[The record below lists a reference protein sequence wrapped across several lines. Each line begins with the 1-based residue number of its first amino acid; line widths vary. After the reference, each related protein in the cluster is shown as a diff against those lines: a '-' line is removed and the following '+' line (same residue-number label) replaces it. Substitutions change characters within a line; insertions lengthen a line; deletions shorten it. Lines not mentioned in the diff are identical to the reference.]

1 MNGFKILSLEILP
14 QTSKNLLKVLHP
26 GTYIFDRIGTGS
38 MEDFFGKNINIYA
51 IVGMNGSGKSS
62 LIEMIFRIANNVSY
76 YLVETSKI
84 VKAADKPII
93 IPGIYANLKYEV
105 DGTSHEIIIRDKA
118 IGIKTGQLCQ
128 RLSEAEHD
136 DLKDFQFSGKL
147 NYGTRRDIAKSFF
160 YTIVTNY
167 SLQAYNSS
175 DYLDETGGTNSW
187 IDKVFHKND
196 GYMTP
201 IVLNPSRTKGVLKL
215 NNESELAKS
224 RLEALL
230 VEAKKRKRTFISGYE
245 LDYITCSHNLEHVV
259 DVFSKHVKK
268 FKSFEA
274 LHKAATTALNDGNS
288 CLSNIL
294 KEYGI
299 AKYNG
304 KDKVRIAAI
313 LYLVYKTFSI
323 PNYYPAYNRY
333 KDNCNFKNIFQTI
346 STEDSAALHNLV
358 NELRKD
364 RSHITTKLAQTLAFL
379 NNYGHLI
386 DIVLDSRKTFTF
398 EEYDKGLV
406 SEKKSSSLE
415 AIMRRM
421 PPPIFSSKLF
431 LKPITS
437 ESIDNQDSNESMT
450 TNEGEGNAIPFFKL
464 SSGERQ
470 FLYMMSTII
479 YHVMNIKSIP
489 ANRIAYRNINLILDE
504 VEICFHPEYQRT
516 FIYNLVRIISFLN
529 LNKTCHF
536 NIIITTHSPFILSDF
551 PKENLICL
559 KDGKIDEEA
568 MKNPFAANVNDIL
581 FQNFFLSNG
590 FIGEYVKNK
599 TLSLIEFL
607 EHKQNKDN
615 WTEERA
621 RTFIDHIG
629 EPFLKS
635 KLNDLLDI
643 YGSR

>member
-1 MNGFKILSLEILP
+1 MNGFKIISLEILP
-14 QTSKNLLKVLHP
+14 QTSQNLLKVLHP
-26 GTYIFDRIGTGS
+26 GTYTFDHIGTDA
-38 MEDFFGKNINIYA
+38 MEEFFGKNINIYA

-76 YLVETSKI
+76 YLVEGSRNI
-84 VKAADKPII
+84 KAADKPLF
-93 IPGIYANLKYEV
+93 IPGIYANLKYEI
-105 DGTSHEIIIRDKA
+105 DGTSNEVIIRDKA
-118 IGIKTGQLCQ
+118 IVIKTGQLGQ

-136 DLKDFQFSGKL
+136 DLKDFQYSGKL
-147 NYGTRRDIAKSFF
+147 NYGTRRDIAKSYF
-160 YTIVTNY
+160 YTVVTNY

-175 DYLDETGGTNSW
+175 DYLDETEGRSSW
-187 IDKVFHKND
+187 IEKVFHKND

-201 IVLNPSRTKGVLKL
+201 IVLNPSRNKEIVKL

-224 RLEALL
+224 RLEAIL
-230 VEAKKRKRTFISGYE
+230 VEAKKKKRIFITGYE
-245 LDYITCSHNLEHVV
+245 LDHITYSHNLEHVV
-259 DVFSKHVKK
+259 DVYNKHVKK
-268 FKSFEA
+268 FKSFDA
-274 LHKAATTALNDGNS
+274 LHKEASAALNNENS
-288 CLSNIL
+288 YLSSIL

-299 AKYNG
+299 TKYNG
-304 KDKVRIAAI
+304 KDKVRIAAM

-323 PNYYPAYNRY
+323 PNYYPAYNKY
-333 KDNCNFKNIFQTI
+333 KEYCNFKDLFQTMP
-346 STEDSAALHNLV
+346 TENSDAIHDLV
-358 NELRKD
+358 AELRKD
-364 RSHITTKLAQTLAFL
+364 NSHITTKLAQTLAFL

-398 EEYDKGLV
+398 DEYEKDLV
-406 SEKKSSSLE
+406 SEKKGYALE
-415 AIMRRM
+415 SIMRRM

-431 LKPITS
+431 LRPIRS
-437 ESIDNQDSNESMT
+437 EIVVKDSRIADDSKDK
-450 TNEGEGNAIPFFKL
+450 AIPFFKL

-489 ANRIAYRNINLILDE
+489 TSRIAYRNINLILDE

-516 FIYNLVRIISFLN
+516 FIYNLVRIISSLK
-529 LNKTCHF
+529 LNKTCRF

-559 KDGKIDEEA
+559 KDGMIDEEA

-581 FQNFFLSNG
+581 YQNFFLSNG

-615 WTEERA
+615 WTEEKA
-621 RTFIDHIG
+621 KTFINHIG